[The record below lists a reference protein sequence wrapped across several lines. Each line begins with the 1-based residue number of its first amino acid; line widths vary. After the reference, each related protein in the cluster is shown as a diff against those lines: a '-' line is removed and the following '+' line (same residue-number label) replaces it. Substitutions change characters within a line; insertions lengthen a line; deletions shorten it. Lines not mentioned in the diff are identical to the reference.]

1 MVPLTIIKMVF
12 AIVVFVL
19 FIVLFFKVWGMT
31 NNTKKIVAFLE
42 AQRPDL
48 VWNDALVLGEEE
60 GYFEKTEKD

>member
-1 MVPLTIIKMVF
+1 MVPLTIISMVF

-19 FIVLFFKVWGMT
+19 YIVLFFKVWGMT

>member
-1 MVPLTIIKMVF
+1 MVPLTIISMVF

-19 FIVLFFKVWGMT
+19 YIVLFFKVWGMT

-60 GYFEKTEKD
+60 GYFEKPEKD